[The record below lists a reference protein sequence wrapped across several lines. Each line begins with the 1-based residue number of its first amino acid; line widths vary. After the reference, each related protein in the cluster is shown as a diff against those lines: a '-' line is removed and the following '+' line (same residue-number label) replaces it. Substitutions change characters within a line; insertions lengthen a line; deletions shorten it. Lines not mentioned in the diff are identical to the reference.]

1 MDLNGQVAVVTGAGR
16 GIGRSMA
23 QHLAQAGA
31 SVVVNDLDADPAQ
44 HVVDEITQAGGK
56 AVAVA
61 AEIGT
66 EGAAEACIAAALD
79 SFGRLDVLVAN
90 AGVLRDSVLWKT
102 EDEAFDLVIRTHLR
116 GTFQCGRAA
125 ARHFREAGH
134 GGALVLVGSPAGQLG
149 NFGQTAYAAAKAG
162 IAGMTRTWAAELQ
175 RAEVAVNAIIPTALT
190 RMTETIPPLAPY
202 VQAMER
208 GEPLPEKL
216 RADLGIGL
224 PEDIAPLVV
233 YLASQ
238 AGRATTGQ
246 CIGIGGDRLAFWS
259 HPSEHRVQTR
269 SGGWT
274 PDSIAEAWPDL
285 TRDAL
290 QPFGITM
297 DL

>member
-1 MDLNGQVAVVTGAGR
+1 MDLNGQVALVTGAGR
-16 GIGRSMA
+16 GIGRSIA

-31 SVVVNDLDADPAQ
+31 SVVVNDLDAAPAQ
-44 HVVDEITQAGGK
+44 DVVDEITQAGGK

-66 EGAAEACIAAALD
+66 EGAAETCIAAALD
-79 SFGRLDVLVAN
+79 NFGRLDVLVAN

-102 EDEAFDLVIRTHLR
+102 EDDAFDLVIRTHLR

-246 CIGIGGDRLAFWS
+246 CIGIGGDRLALWS